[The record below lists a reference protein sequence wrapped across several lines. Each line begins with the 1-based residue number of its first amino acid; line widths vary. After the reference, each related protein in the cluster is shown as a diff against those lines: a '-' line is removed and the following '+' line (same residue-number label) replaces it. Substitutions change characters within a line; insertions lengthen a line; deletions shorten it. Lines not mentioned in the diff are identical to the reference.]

1 MLAIQNHRFRDEDQ
15 EVVLTLPIQFE
26 IPSRLFTLS
35 QSDFANVL
43 LSASKILEF
52 QKQTAFE
59 SVQSDYLKE
68 QLDLKMKSK
77 EEEFQTLKRQT
88 DRLLRQKEEDLRSLT
103 LDYEK
108 LRAELET
115 IRDTSSSLS
124 EKRVEDIRSSKDGHI
139 RDLKELLGS
148 KDKKIQE
155 LETQLHEKQLA
166 AGVSQKKG
174 TMGEMF
180 FQDLAMKT
188 MGWNLSLISKDAH
201 TTDLKYSSN
210 GLQALFEVKNYSQE
224 VKHEQYKKFLNDM
237 NQHTEADIGFYISLK
252 TSIPYYDDLTVEWTA
267 AHQMLVI
274 VPNFQSFDHQLLFH
288 QFSLYMEVA
297 RKVRYLARISQTDG
311 SSTEKIERATTYVQN
326 MLKRIDKNKKEYDV
340 LRKQLQASVDTMR
353 GHIEGFFE
361 AQLKEMH
368 STLAILGDDERMDAA
383 PTEIPETL
391 PNLAA
396 EKKRRKP
403 KKTEG

>member
-1 MLAIQNHRFRDEDQ
+1 MLAIQSHLLHDTIQ
-15 EVVLTLPIQFE
+15 EVKLHLPLHFE
-26 IPSRLFTLS
+26 IPAVLFTLAPP
-35 QSDFANVL
+35 DFASLL
-43 LSASKILEF
+43 LSASKIHEF

-59 SVQSDYLKE
+59 SVQSEYLKE

-77 EEEFQTLKRQT
+77 EEEFQSLKRQT
-88 DRLLRQKEEDLRSLT
+88 DRLLRQKEEDLRTLT
-103 LDYEK
+103 LDCEK

-115 IRDTSSSLS
+115 IRDTSSLLS
-124 EKRVEDIRSSKDGHI
+124 EKRVEDIRTSKDVHI

-148 KDKKIQE
+148 KDKKIHD

-174 TMGEMF
+174 TVGEMF
-180 FQDLAMKT
+180 FQDLASKT

-224 VKHEQYKKFLNDM
+224 VKHEQYKKFINDM

-252 TSIPYYDDLTVEWTA
+252 TGIPYYDDLTVEWTA
-267 AHQMLVI
+267 AHQMLII
-274 VPNFQSFDHQLLFH
+274 VPNFQSYDAQLLFH
-288 QFSLYMEVA
+288 QFGLYMEVA
-297 RKVRYLARISQTDG
+297 RKVRYLARVSETDG
-311 SSTEKIERATTYVQN
+311 SSSEKIERATTYVQN

-340 LRKQLQASVDTMR
+340 IRKQLQASVDTMR
-353 GHIEGFFE
+353 GHVEGFFE
-361 AQLKEMH
+361 ARLKEMN
-368 STLAILGDDERMDAA
+368 STLAILGDDERIDAA
-383 PTEIPETL
+383 PAETPETL
-391 PNLAA
+391 PNVAA

-403 KKTEG
+403 KKAEG